1 MRKGSIGRELDDL
14 RAERDR
20 LQEEVERLRN
30 DHQHN
35 AEGCDCRDSAKCNCW
50 CHWKSRAERAEK
62 MARELAE
69 ALRKICGQTEH
80 GFEKASFSVIP
91 CIAEQAL
98 AAYTFLEGGK

>member
-20 LQEEVERLRN
+20 LQEEVERLKVQLLAWEKDWAN
-30 DHQHN
+30 DI
-35 AEGCDCRDSAKCNCW
+35 DKL
-50 CHWKSRAERAEK
+50 ERAEK
-62 MARELAE
+62 MAREFAE

-80 GFEKASFSVIP
+80 GLEKASFSVIP